1 MSISKS
7 QQARLQELH
16 TLWIE
21 ATARLRHEEARTNE
35 VLAQAEKS
43 LNVAIQDLND
53 LVLQANLL
61 RDEIVEKAQATFDK
75 RSIAWMDS
83 EKGCAYADWI
93 DAWRNEVEPVESF
106 PLERIE
112 LADDFADGLLPKA
125 DYPLRPSVVQDFE

>member
-35 VLAQAEKS
+35 VLAQAEKN
-43 LNVAIQDLND
+43 LNVCIQDLND
-53 LVLQANLL
+53 LVGKANLL
-61 RDEIVEKAQATFDK
+61 RDEIVEKEQATFDK

-83 EKGCAYADWI
+83 EKGCAYAEWI
-93 DAWRNEVEPVESF
+93 DAWRADVEPVDPIYFDLIDRDE
-106 PLERIE
+106 
-112 LADDFADGLLPKA
+112 DFREGLLPKA
-125 DYPLRPSVVQDFE
+125 DYPLRPSAIQDFE

>member
-35 VLAQAEKS
+35 VLAQAEKN
-43 LNVAIQDLND
+43 LNVCIRDLND
-53 LVLQANLL
+53 LVGKANLL
-61 RDEIVEKAQATFDK
+61 RDEIVEKEQATFDK

-83 EKGCAYADWI
+83 EKGYAYAEWI
-93 DAWRNEVEPVESF
+93 DAWRNEVEPVEPF

-112 LADDFADGLLPKA
+112 LADDFVDGLLSKA
-125 DYPLRPSVVQDFE
+125 DYPLRPSAIQDFE